1 MVRPVDP
8 DHDEAEHQ
16 REIGRPDAQQGGQQM
31 DGLPA
36 RRMRNLDLQ
45 DEQRDRDG
53 KDAVAER
60 LDPPGIPLRAGAPG
74 FAYGITTGH
83 SCLLRSA
90 VLARSSGCTAPDF
103 SDTRQRYAA
112 SWVVTAAAIQFRLV
126 SAGL

>member
-1 MVRPVDP
+1 MVRSVDP

-74 FAYGITTGH
+74 FAYGLTA
-83 SCLLRSA
+83 SPLRLRRSA
-90 VLARSSGCTAPDF
+90 VLPAARFAPRRCPPGPKIQSSPPMQ
-103 SDTRQRYAA
+103 QRAT
-112 SWVVTAAAIQFRLV
+112 TAAN
-126 SAGL
+126 